1 MVLKIRRGEK
11 ALVWGGSWRIA
22 GGDLRIATESTT
34 GKTERL
40 VTKHTLRENR
50 NRARILWAEDNLV
63 NQKLAMRPLEK
74 RGFEV
79 IVAGDGRAAVAEF
92 EKGSFD
98 LILMDVQMPKMDGF
112 GATATIRA
120 KEKSAG
126 GHIPIVAMTAHALKD
141 DQERCLAAGMD
152 GYVSKPI
159 RMSEL
164 FTAIDSFLA
173 DKHAAQVIEATSVSD
188 PAIAPIR

>member
-1 MVLKIRRGEK
+1 MVPGELLEAICALLQK
-11 ALVWGGSWRIA
+11 APQ
-22 GGDLRIATESTT
+22 E
-34 GKTERL
+34 TERL
-40 VTKHTLRENR
+40 VTQHTLRENR

-98 LILMDVQMPKMDGF
+98 AILMDVQMPEMDGF

-126 GHIPIVAMTAHALKD
+126 GHIPIVAMTAHALKG

-173 DKHAAQVIEATSVSD
+173 DKHAAQVIEASSVSD
-188 PAIAPIR
+188 AAIAPVR